1 MSKYNY
7 YPGGVQVNTQLKD
20 GVTGAQVGGY
30 WAGGNFVQPN
40 ANAVW
45 SDERGW
51 VTKQEYDALK
61 GMQAATAAASAPAA
75 PAPAVPAAGS
85 GGAQFNA
92 GNLRDIA
99 DPFHTQR
106 GQYQNQL
113 SALMS
118 NPDSFMQSGVFKS
131 MMNNGLEAINR
142 TAAAKKQLN
151 SGNRLTDLMNY
162 GQGKGAEQFFNY
174 AGLLGKFAGADS
186 SSPSGAA
193 SAIVGAQGN
202 ANSYDINNRKLG
214 LEAQQ
219 NAQNYDIQNRQ
230 LAQGVRAYDDQQ
242 NALRKLT
249 SALNWV

>member
-30 WAGGNFVQPN
+30 WAGGNFVTPN
-40 ANAVW
+40 ADAVW
-45 SDERGW
+45 SDDRGW
-51 VTKQEYDALK
+51 ITRREYDALK
-61 GMQAATAAASAPAA
+61 AIGTPVSAPAA
-75 PAPAVPAAGS
+75 PIPSATSGGGS
-85 GGAQFNA
+85 GGAAFDA
-92 GNLRDIA
+92 GKLRDIA

-113 SALMS
+113 SSLMS

-151 SGNRLTDLMNY
+151 SGNRLADLMNY

-193 SAIVGAQGN
+193 GAIVGAQGN
-202 ANSYDINNRKLG
+202 ANSYDVNNRKLG

-230 LAQGVRAYDDQQ
+230 LAQGIRAYDDSQ
-242 NALRKLT
+242 NQLRKLT
-249 SALNWV
+249 SSLNWV